1 MCFSIRPTEVKRFRT
16 VLRCDVDLSLR
27 VLASLRNRPHR
38 PFHDGIRRTK
48 WNNLQGVLCAHEA
61 QGTAHAPS
69 SLRPSSREGQLS
81 ASSRNRKLLLLV
93 RSSITGLFA
102 LSRLHFPC
110 PAEIRAAHPDAMQD
124 DRQPP
129 GQGDDCLL
137 YPATRRH
144 FHCPCFQPRPF
155 GRPCQHYLSRLW
167 LLQNADH
174 VYHQPEAQHL
184 TFSEG
189 HRPAEYPIFKMN
201 SPPTSRVGK
210 PGCPAPGVQ
219 TLANRPSRNVQS
231 ISRASRTSG

>member
-16 VLRCDVDLSLR
+16 ILRCDVDLSLR

-61 QGTAHAPS
+61 QGTAHAPN

-81 ASSRNRKLLLLV
+81 ASTRNRKLLLLV

-137 YPATRRH
+137 DPATGRH

-155 GRPCQHYLSRLW
+155 VRPCQHYLSCLIEKRPRHSIAT
-167 LLQNADH
+167 QRDPCQG
-174 VYHQPEAQHL
+174 VY
-184 TFSEG
+184 F
-189 HRPAEYPIFKMN
+189 RRID
-201 SPPTSRVGK
+201 
-210 PGCPAPGVQ
+210 
-219 TLANRPSRNVQS
+219 
-231 ISRASRTSG
+231 